1 MQNKFGFILVNPQL
15 GENIGSCARALKN
28 FGFSNL
34 NIVAPRDPWPNT
46 KARMT
51 SVGAYNIIQKAKVY
65 KDVSEAVKK
74 FDLIFASTARKRDI
88 NKKHISIINFTKL
101 LSKYKRTNIGIMF
114 GAEASGLSNH
124 DLSLSNFIIQIPTSS
139 KLTSLNL
146 SHAVIIICYEI
157 YKSVHL
163 SKFKKEIML
172 TKLTSKSSIK
182 NLIKFLEK
190 MLDKNK
196 FFKPPEKKKSMIL
209 NINNI
214 FGRLELSDKELRILF
229 SVFSS
234 LNKKNNHSLIDKT
247 ITRSI
252 KHSIIK

>member
-1 MQNKFGFILVNPQL
+1 MKNKFGFILVNPQL
-15 GENIGSCARALKN
+15 GENIGACARALKN

-51 SVGAYNIIQKAKVY
+51 SVGAYSIIQKAKIY
-65 KDVSEAVKK
+65 KNVSDAVKN
-74 FDLIFASTARKRDI
+74 FDLVFASTARKRDV
-88 NKKHISIINFTKL
+88 NKKHISIINFVKI
-101 LSKYKRTNIGIMF
+101 LSKYKKSNIGIMF
-114 GAEASGLSNH
+114 GPEASGLSNH
-124 DLSLSNFIIQIPTSS
+124 DLSLSNFIIQIPTSQ

-157 YKSVHL
+157 YKSL
-163 SKFKKEIML
+163 NLTMFKKEKML
-172 TKLTSKSSIK
+172 TKLSSKNSIK

-190 MLDKNK
+190 MLDSKN

-229 SVFSS
+229 SIFSS
-234 LNKKNNHSLIDKT
+234 LNRKQ
-247 ITRSI
+247 
-252 KHSIIK
+252 

>member
-15 GENIGSCARALKN
+15 GENIGACARALKN
-28 FGFSNL
+28 FGFTSL
-34 NIVAPRDPWPNT
+34 DIVAPRDPWPNT
-46 KARMT
+46 KAKMT
-51 SVGAYNIIQKAKVY
+51 SVGAYNIIQKAKIY
-65 KDVSEAVKK
+65 KNVSDAVKK
-74 FDLIFASTARKRDI
+74 FDLVFASTARTRDV
-88 NKKHISIINFTKL
+88 NKKHISIINFVKL
-101 LSKYKRTNIGIMF
+101 LSKYKKYNIGIMF
-114 GAEASGLSNH
+114 GPEASGLSNH
-124 DLSLSNFIIQIPTSS
+124 DLSLSNFIIQIPTSK

-146 SHAVIIICYEI
+146 SHAVIVICYEI
-157 YKSVHL
+157 YKSL
-163 SKFKKEIML
+163 YFSKFKKQIML

-190 MLDKNK
+190 MLDKKK

-234 LNKKNNHSLIDKT
+234 LNKKK
-247 ITRSI
+247 
-252 KHSIIK
+252 

>member
-1 MQNKFGFILVNPQL
+1 MKNKFGFILVNPQL

-34 NIVAPRDPWPNT
+34 NIVSPRDPWPNT
-46 KARMT
+46 KAKMT
-51 SVGAYNIIQKAKVY
+51 SVGAYNIVQKANIY
-65 KDVSEAVKK
+65 KNVSDAVKN
-74 FDLIFASTARKRDI
+74 FDVVFASTARKRDV
-88 NKKHISIINFTKL
+88 NKKHISIINFVKL
-101 LSKYKRTNIGIMF
+101 LSKYQNTNIGIMF
-114 GAEASGLSNH
+114 GAEASGLSNN

-157 YKSVHL
+157 YKSL
-163 SKFKKEIML
+163 NFTQFKKEIML
-172 TKLTSKSSIK
+172 TKLSSKSSIK

-190 MLDKNK
+190 MLDKKK

-229 SVFSS
+229 SIFSS
-234 LNKKNNHSLIDKT
+234 LNRKK
-247 ITRSI
+247 
-252 KHSIIK
+252 

>member
-15 GENIGSCARALKN
+15 GENIGACARAIKN

-34 NIVAPRDPWPNT
+34 SIVEPRDPWPNT

-51 SVGAYNIIQKAKVY
+51 SVGAFNIIQKTKIY
-65 KDVSEAVKK
+65 KNVSDAVKN
-74 FDLIFASTARKRDI
+74 FDLVFASTARRRDI
-88 NKKHISIINFTKL
+88 NKKHISIINFVKL
-101 LSKYKRTNIGIMF
+101 ISKYKKSNIGIMF
-114 GAEASGLSNH
+114 GPEASGLSNH
-124 DLSLSNFIIQIPTSS
+124 DLSLSNFIIQIPTSK

-157 YKSVHL
+157 YKSL
-163 SKFKKEIML
+163 NFTEFKKEKVL
-172 TKLTSKSSIK
+172 TKLTSKNSIK

-190 MLDKNK
+190 MLDKNN

-229 SVFSS
+229 SIFSS
-234 LNKKNNHSLIDKT
+234 LNKKH
-247 ITRSI
+247 
-252 KHSIIK
+252 

>member
-15 GENIGSCARALKN
+15 GENIGACARALKN
-28 FGFSNL
+28 FGFTDL

-51 SVGAYNIIQKAKVY
+51 SVGAYNIIQKAKIH
-65 KDVSEAVKK
+65 KNVSEAVKN
-74 FDLIFASTARKRDI
+74 FDIVFASTARKRDV
-88 NKKHISIINFTKL
+88 NKKHISIITFIKI
-101 LSKYKRTNIGIMF
+101 LSKYKKSKIGIMF
-114 GAEASGLSNH
+114 GPEASGLSNH
-124 DLSLSNFIIQIPTSS
+124 DLSLSNFIIQIPTSN

-146 SHAVIIICYEI
+146 SHAVIVICYEI
-157 YKSVHL
+157 YKSL
-163 SKFKKEIML
+163 NFNDFKKEIML
-172 TKLTSKSSIK
+172 NKLTLKSSIK

-190 MLDKNK
+190 MLDRKK

-229 SVFSS
+229 SIFSS
-234 LNKKNNHSLIDKT
+234 LNRKQ
-247 ITRSI
+247 
-252 KHSIIK
+252 

>member
-1 MQNKFGFILVNPQL
+1 MKNKFGFILVKPQL
-15 GENIGSCARALKN
+15 GENIGACARALKN

-51 SVGAYNIIQKAKVY
+51 SVGAYNVVQKTKIY
-65 KDVSEAVKK
+65 KNVSDAVKN
-74 FDLIFASTARKRDI
+74 FDLIFASTARKRDV
-88 NKKHISIINFTKL
+88 NKKHISIINFVKI
-101 LSKYKRTNIGIMF
+101 LSKYKKSNIGIMF
-114 GAEASGLSNH
+114 GPEASGLSNH
-124 DLSLSNFIIQIPTSS
+124 DLSLSNFIIQIPTSK

-146 SHAVIIICYEI
+146 SHAVIVICYEI
-157 YKSVHL
+157 YKSL
-163 SKFKKEIML
+163 NFSEFKKEKVL
-172 TKLTSKSSIK
+172 TKLSSKSSIK

-190 MLDKNK
+190 MLDKKN

-229 SVFSS
+229 SIFSS
-234 LNKKNNHSLIDKT
+234 LNRKQ
-247 ITRSI
+247 
-252 KHSIIK
+252 